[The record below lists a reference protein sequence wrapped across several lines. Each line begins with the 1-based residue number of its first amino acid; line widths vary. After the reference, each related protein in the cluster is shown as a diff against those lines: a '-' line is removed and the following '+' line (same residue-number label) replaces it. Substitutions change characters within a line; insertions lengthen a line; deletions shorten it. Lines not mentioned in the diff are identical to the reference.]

1 MESALPRE
9 ASGAAAALRWQPE
22 PTRRVSELP
31 GGIQSSKKRR
41 CFASAE
47 EGKRQRKPGED
58 QARPADQRAGVR
70 LETSEIVRWFNPGN
84 TAARYS
90 FTGTSSRRQDSTTER
105 IAATLGPDWA
115 LPTCS
120 QFFLPS
126 ATGRI
131 E

>member
-1 MESALPRE
+1 MLPNPRTCARSGGAPRLVES
-9 ASGAAAALRWQPE
+9 
-22 PTRRVSELP
+22 
-31 GGIQSSKKRR
+31 
-41 CFASAE
+41 
-47 EGKRQRKPGED
+47 KRQRKPGED

-105 IAATLGPDWA
+105 IAATFGPDWA

-131 E
+131 EFSARLLDSSTCSLY